1 MVMKHKKVKFHQ
13 ISIFFNEE
21 VQEFANLGKKIEKIF
36 LCDFCTFE
44 ISYLSY
50 RDEPS
55 LFKRF
60 FL

>member
-50 RDEPS
+50 CDEPS